1 MLRGSRKSAAGP
13 AHSKVDLDFL
23 RNIGLYKQAPR
34 KYCQQMLSFFGIY
47 SYKMARLGRSTPSY
61 LNVMMTQI

>member
-1 MLRGSRKSAAGP
+1 MLRGSRKAAPGRRAP
-13 AHSKVDLDFL
+13 KVDLDFL

-47 SYKMARLGRSTPSY
+47 SYKMAHLGSSTPSY